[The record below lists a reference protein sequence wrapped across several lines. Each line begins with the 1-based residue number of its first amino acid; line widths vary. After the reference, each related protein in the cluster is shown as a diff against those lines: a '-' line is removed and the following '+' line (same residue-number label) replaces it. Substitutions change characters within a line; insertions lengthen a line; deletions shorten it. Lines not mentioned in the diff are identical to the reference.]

1 MTGKTHLYVL
11 WTNGNPVTAEKMV
24 FMYTINSLIKGW
36 WKKVTLIIWG
46 EPAKLVSED
55 TTIEAPSQQVAGN
68 LRLLRKMFIF
78 YSLANPAASSGEC
91 ARCSIQKKITEALDA
106 GVHVTACKAC
116 ADQLGVTE
124 TLEKLQIEV
133 KYWGLPLTELLKSNE
148 RLLTI

>member
-36 WKKVTLIIWG
+36 WEKVTLIIWG

-55 TTIEAPSQQVAGN
+55 IT
-68 LRLLRKMFIF
+68 
-78 YSLANPAASSGEC
+78 
-91 ARCSIQKKITEALDA
+91 IQKKIREALDA
-106 GVHVTACKAC
+106 GVHITACKAC

-148 RLLTI
+148 QLLTI